1 MIGHTNETHNEIPE
15 KFNQVQVL
23 LDPLRVRR
31 PRGFATRPHSGQQRG
46 EGLAA
51 RLQNHVTD
59 EHEHARTE
67 ETAAMY
73 VG

>member
-1 MIGHTNETHNEIPE
+1 MIGHTNETHNEISE

-31 PRGFATRPHSGQQRG
+31 PRDFATRPHSGQQRG

-51 RLQNHVTD
+51 RLTSYIHHKVVT
-59 EHEHARTE
+59 
-67 ETAAMY
+67 
-73 VG
+73 VV